1 MSTLLN
7 IKAAPAAPTNL
18 KMPTFSTASATAM
31 MWEVACKQMSAQEM
45 EWFADGAAEQV
56 NNDVRALSA
65 VLEET
70 ACMVASDEAS
80 GSFQSAKST
89 STLLFH
95 LHNQLSAI
103 AGMAEISEQANW
115 FARQA
120 VKGVSH
126 ERHN

>member
-1 MSTLLN
+1 MNDTTK
-7 IKAAPAAPTNL
+7 ITAVPATPASP
-18 KMPTFSTASATAM
+18 KMPIFSSASAMAM
-31 MWEVACKQMSAQEM
+31 MWEVAYKQMSAQEM
-45 EWFADGAAEQV
+45 KWFADGAAEQV
-56 NNDVRALSA
+56 NTDVKALSA

-70 ACMVASDEAS
+70 ACLVAADET

-115 FARQA
+115 YARRA
-120 VKGVSH
+120 VKGGAA
-126 ERHN
+126 